1 MATITGQIYNPFAP
15 IVDPTIPSDD
25 IVPDKQSV
33 STGLW
38 SAGAG
43 TLSTMFL
50 DSVQSASSG
59 VYYLNV
65 LNAVSS
71 SVSAEIQFAI
81 AYGHRLG
88 SGSYKGNEQFPSRAI
103 YSQYRNV
110 LLDPSDTYFTIGGV
124 NKDHII
130 VINVERARVKEKI
143 DPGNW
148 QINISGSILGGV
160 AIHSF
165 IDDSGQTVSPTT
177 GKSGRVF
184 NIISGSIAAG
194 SASGTAVGLA
204 YPDMGLLIF
213 DPDILSSSYGVVCND
228 SHSISGSS
236 QAFVGNAQ
244 VFFNALSSS
253 ASNNNGFIARNEEQ
267 ISSTHYFVRVKN
279 REFNFSNN
287 PTFISGTYG
296 DFWNQDMI
304 KNPTVYITTVGLYND
319 NNELLAVAK
328 LSQPL
333 KKTFNRETIVRVKLD
348 Y

>member
-1 MATITGQIYNPFAP
+1 MAVISGQIYRTFDP
-15 IVDPTIPSDD
+15 IVNPNIPSDD
-25 IVPDKQSV
+25 IVPDKQAI

-38 SAGAG
+38 SNGVG
-43 TLSTMFL
+43 TLLDLFL
-50 DSVQSASSG
+50 DPIQSASSG

-65 LNAVSS
+65 LNNPTS
-71 SVSAEIQFAI
+71 SVSSEVQFAI

-88 SGSYKGNEQFPSRAI
+88 SGSLILNQQYPTKAV
-103 YSQYRNV
+103 YSQYKNI
-110 LLDPSDTYFTIGGV
+110 LLDPGDTYFTINSV

-130 VINVERARVKEKI
+130 VINIERARVKEKI

-148 QINISGSILGGV
+148 QLNISSSKNTEIY
-160 AIHSF
+160 SF
-165 IDDSGQTVSPTT
+165 IDDSGQTTSPTS
-177 GKSGRVF
+177 GKAGRVF
-184 NIISGSIAAG
+184 NVLSGSIAAG
-194 SASGTAVGLA
+194 SCSGATGIGLA

-213 DPDILSSSYGVVCND
+213 DPDVMSSSYGIVCNNSASD
-228 SHSISGSS
+228 TAIGNHEEFFYGL
-236 QAFVGNAQ
+236 QAA
-244 VFFNALSSS
+244 SS
-253 ASNNNGFIARNEEQ
+253 ASAGFIARNEEEV
-267 ISSTHYFVRVKN
+267 SSTHYFVRVKN

-304 KNPTVYITTVGLYND
+304 KNPTVYITTVGLYNN